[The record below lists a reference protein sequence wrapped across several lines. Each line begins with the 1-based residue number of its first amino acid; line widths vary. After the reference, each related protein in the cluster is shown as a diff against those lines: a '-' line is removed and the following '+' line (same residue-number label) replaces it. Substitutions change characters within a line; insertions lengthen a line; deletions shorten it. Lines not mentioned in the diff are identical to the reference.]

1 MLCILDGLTTYGM
14 IYLVNDINI
23 FASHIPVS
31 SKVIDMLILIF
42 GKIQALQKYLKK
54 YNGWEC
60 QNIYYFL
67 RLIRCKFKVFKNI
80 IFRHDIVL

>member
-14 IYLVNDINI
+14 IYLVTDINI

-42 GKIQALQKYLKK
+42 RKI
-54 YNGWEC
+54 
-60 QNIYYFL
+60 
-67 RLIRCKFKVFKNI
+67 
-80 IFRHDIVL
+80 